1 MHAQPSIFGA
11 VLCCV
16 GASIFAIA
24 TSADAFAVPLPN
36 ANHHAVSSLSASSLV
51 QRGHQ
56 MLPLKN
62 RRPAPSSLH
71 LSSESQDA
79 EKEPAEPIDTSADP
93 RLTRVRLP
101 RATTIEWGTDLSFS
115 FVYVRAMEPAGAADL
130 SGQVAVNDQL
140 CELRSV
146 MENGQEGTPI
156 SLIGAPFDTVMSA
169 FATLDKTVLEVDL
182 VFFRGTKEEL
192 KELCT
197 GDASGGADSDTI
209 TITVIQNKG
218 SKDEAV
224 RTISAP
230 SGCNVRQVLVDNGIN
245 VYQSVT
251 RWTNCKGKQLCG
263 TCIVNVA
270 EGGPNTNRKSMDE
283 ASTLRENPDGYR
295 LSCVTFAYG
304 DVTVETFPPIKA
316 AQWTR

>member
-1 MHAQPSIFGA
+1 MR
-11 VLCCV
+11 
-16 GASIFAIA
+16 ASTLSLQLASNSNDGSDEA
-24 TSADAFAVPLPN
+24 EADAG
-36 ANHHAVSSLSASSLV
+36 AN
-51 QRGHQ
+51 
-56 MLPLKN
+56 
-62 RRPAPSSLH
+62 
-71 LSSESQDA
+71 SEAA
-79 EKEPAEPIDTSADP
+79 EEEEESIDIAADD
-93 RLTRVRLP
+93 RLRRVRLP

-115 FVYVRAMEPAGAADL
+115 FVYVRALEPAGAADL
-130 SGQVAVNDQL
+130 SGEVAVGDQL
-140 CELRSV
+140 CELRPVLESGK
-146 MENGQEGTPI
+146 NGVPT

-169 FATLDKTVLEVDL
+169 FATLDKTVREVDL

-197 GDASGGADSDTI
+197 GDSGGSADSETI

-218 SKDEAV
+218 GKDEAV
-224 RTISAP
+224 RTLTAP
-230 SGCNVRQVLVDNGIN
+230 TGCNVRQVLVDNDIN

-270 EGGPNTNRKSMDE
+270 DGAPSTNRKSMDE
-283 ASTLRENPDGYR
+283 ASTLRENPEGYR

-304 DVTVETFPPIKA
+304 DVTVETFPPIQA

>member
-1 MHAQPSIFGA
+1 MQ
-11 VLCCV
+11 L
-16 GASIFAIA
+16 ASNPNDGGDE
-24 TSADAFAVPLPN
+24 ADANTAEE
-36 ANHHAVSSLSASSLV
+36 
-51 QRGHQ
+51 
-56 MLPLKN
+56 
-62 RRPAPSSLH
+62 
-71 LSSESQDA
+71 ES
-79 EKEPAEPIDTSADP
+79 IDTSADE
-93 RLTRVRLP
+93 RLSRVRLP

-115 FVYVRAMEPAGAADL
+115 FVYVRALEPAGAADL

-140 CELRSV
+140 CELRPV
-146 MENGQEGTPI
+146 LENGKAGAPI

-169 FATLDKTVLEVDL
+169 IATLDKTVREVDL

-197 GDASGGADSDTI
+197 GNSNGSGNSDTI

-218 SKDEAV
+218 GKDEAV
-224 RTISAP
+224 RTITAT

-270 EGGPNTNRKSMDE
+270 DGGPNTNRKSMDE